1 MASTSPIHGA
11 AHGVAA
17 SGDVETLTSA
27 VSVDALI
34 SNNSVDTTH
43 DTINVQGP
51 LSSLFTDINVE
62 SNNTT
67 DLTSGPQASVT

>member
-1 MASTSPIHGA
+1 MASTSSIHGA

-17 SGDVETLTSA
+17 SGDVETLTETLTSA
-27 VSVDALI
+27 ISVDTNI
-34 SNNSVDTTH
+34 VDTTH

-51 LSSLFTDINVE
+51 LSSLFTDINAE

-67 DLTSGPQASVT
+67 DLTSGAQASVS